1 MSSGILIHKNY
12 HSSIPAFS
20 IGLPYTLAPRI
31 KKVRFYRHFG
41 EGVMP
46 MTLFGKSIAV
56 VLTGVLVTAVAV
68 ALPLLPVFGE
78 GGARRDVVLHELERN
93 ATIMDMLYLVE
104 FEATQ
109 AGAPTSREQ
118 TIELLDKLVIPT
130 LESLGK
136 DGKVRAGGIVAGARA
151 GAFVV
156 GAKSND
162 EVTELVRGL
171 PAWGIMQWKVT
182 PLETFAHR
190 AEIEKKV
197 VQGLRA
203 QK

>member
-1 MSSGILIHKNY
+1 
-12 HSSIPAFS
+12 
-20 IGLPYTLAPRI
+20 
-31 KKVRFYRHFG
+31 
-41 EGVMP
+41 
-46 MTLFGKSIAV
+46 MTQFRKSIAV
-56 VLTGVLVTAVAV
+56 VLIGGLVIAIAV
-68 ALPLLPVFGE
+68 ALPLLPVYGE
-78 GGARRDVVLHELERN
+78 GGARRDVVLHELERKASMMN
-93 ATIMDMLYLVE
+93 MLYLVE

-109 AGAPTSREQ
+109 AGTPTSREQ

-136 DGKVRAGGIVAGARA
+136 DGKVRAGGIAGGTLA

-156 GAKSND
+156 GAKSKD
-162 EVTELVRGL
+162 EVTELVRAL

-190 AEIEKKV
+190 ADLEKKV
-197 VQGLRA
+197 VQELRT

>member
-1 MSSGILIHKNY
+1 
-12 HSSIPAFS
+12 
-20 IGLPYTLAPRI
+20 
-31 KKVRFYRHFG
+31 
-41 EGVMP
+41 
-46 MTLFGKSIAV
+46 MTLFRKSIAV
-56 VLTGVLVTAVAV
+56 VLIGGLVIAIAV
-68 ALPLLPVFGE
+68 ALPLLPVYGE
-78 GGARRDVVLHELERN
+78 GGARRDVVLRELERN
-93 ATIMDMLYLVE
+93 ASLMDMLYLVE

-109 AGAPTSREQ
+109 AGTPTSREQ

-136 DGKVRAGGIVAGARA
+136 DGKVRAGGIAGGTLA

-156 GAKSND
+156 GAKSKD
-162 EVTELVRGL
+162 EVSELVRAL

-190 AEIEKKV
+190 ADLEKKV
-197 VQGLRA
+197 VQGLRT

>member
-1 MSSGILIHKNY
+1 
-12 HSSIPAFS
+12 
-20 IGLPYTLAPRI
+20 
-31 KKVRFYRHFG
+31 
-41 EGVMP
+41 
-46 MTLFGKSIAV
+46 MTLFRKSMAV

-93 ATIMDMLYLVE
+93 ATMLYLVE

-109 AGAPTSREQ
+109 AGAPTSRDQ
-118 TIELLDKLVIPT
+118 TIELLDN
-130 LESLGK
+130 LGK
-136 DGKVRAGGIVAGARA
+136 DGKVRAGGTVVGNLAGAI
-151 GAFVV
+151 VV
-156 GAKSND
+156 GAKSKD
-162 EVTELVRGL
+162 EVTELVRAL

-190 AEIEKKV
+190 ADLEKKV
-197 VQGLRA
+197 VQELRA

>member
-1 MSSGILIHKNY
+1 
-12 HSSIPAFS
+12 
-20 IGLPYTLAPRI
+20 
-31 KKVRFYRHFG
+31 
-41 EGVMP
+41 
-46 MTLFGKSIAV
+46 MTLFRKSMAV

-93 ATIMDMLYLVE
+93 ATMLYLVE

-109 AGAPTSREQ
+109 AGAPTSRDQ

-136 DGKVRAGGIVAGARA
+136 DGKVRAGGTVVGNLAGAI
-151 GAFVV
+151 VV
-156 GAKSND
+156 GAKSKD
-162 EVTELVRGL
+162 EVTELVRAL

-190 AEIEKKV
+190 ADLEKKV
-197 VQGLRA
+197 VQELRA

>member
-1 MSSGILIHKNY
+1 MRL
-12 HSSIPAFS
+12 
-20 IGLPYTLAPRI
+20 LR
-31 KKVRFYRHFG
+31 
-41 EGVMP
+41 
-46 MTLFGKSIAV
+46 KSTAV
-56 VLTGVLVTAVAV
+56 VLIGGLVIAIAV
-68 ALPLLPVFGE
+68 ALPLLPVYGE
-78 GGARRDVVLHELERN
+78 GGARRDVVLHERERN
-93 ATIMDMLYLVE
+93 ASIMNMLYLVE

-109 AGAPTSREQ
+109 AGTPTSREQ

-136 DGKVRAGGIVAGARA
+136 DGKVRAGGIAGGTLA

-156 GAKSND
+156 GAKSKD
-162 EVTELVRGL
+162 EVTELVRAL

-190 AEIEKKV
+190 ADLEKKV
-197 VQGLRA
+197 VQELRT

>member
-1 MSSGILIHKNY
+1 
-12 HSSIPAFS
+12 
-20 IGLPYTLAPRI
+20 
-31 KKVRFYRHFG
+31 
-41 EGVMP
+41 
-46 MTLFGKSIAV
+46 MTLFRKSMAV

-78 GGARRDVVLHELERN
+78 GGARRDVVLHERERN
-93 ATIMDMLYLVE
+93 ATMLYLVE

-109 AGAPTSREQ
+109 AEAPTSREQ

-136 DGKVRAGGIVAGARA
+136 DGKVRAGGTVVGNLAGAI
-151 GAFVV
+151 VV
-156 GAKSND
+156 GAKSKD
-162 EVTELVRGL
+162 EVTELVRAL

-190 AEIEKKV
+190 ADLEKKV
-197 VQGLRA
+197 VQELRA

>member
-1 MSSGILIHKNY
+1 
-12 HSSIPAFS
+12 
-20 IGLPYTLAPRI
+20 
-31 KKVRFYRHFG
+31 
-41 EGVMP
+41 
-46 MTLFGKSIAV
+46 MTLFRKSMAV

-78 GGARRDVVLHELERN
+78 GGARRDVVLHERERN
-93 ATIMDMLYLVE
+93 AAIMDMLYLVE

-136 DGKVRAGGIVAGARA
+136 DGKVLAGGIVAGARA

-156 GAKSND
+156 GAKSQD
-162 EVTELVRGL
+162 EVTELVRAL

-190 AEIEKKV
+190 ADLEKQV

>member
-1 MSSGILIHKNY
+1 
-12 HSSIPAFS
+12 
-20 IGLPYTLAPRI
+20 
-31 KKVRFYRHFG
+31 
-41 EGVMP
+41 
-46 MTLFGKSIAV
+46 MTLFKKSIAV

-93 ATIMDMLYLVE
+93 ATMLYLVE

-118 TIELLDKLVIPT
+118 TIEQLDKLVIPT

-136 DGKVRAGGIVAGARA
+136 DGKVRAGGIAGGTLA

-156 GAKSND
+156 GAKSKD
-162 EVTELVRGL
+162 EVTELVRAL

-190 AEIEKKV
+190 ADLEKQV
-197 VQGLRA
+197 VQGLRT

>member
-1 MSSGILIHKNY
+1 
-12 HSSIPAFS
+12 
-20 IGLPYTLAPRI
+20 
-31 KKVRFYRHFG
+31 
-41 EGVMP
+41 
-46 MTLFGKSIAV
+46 MTLFRKSIAL
-56 VLTGVLVTAVAV
+56 VLTGVLVIAVAV

-93 ATIMDMLYLVE
+93 STIMDMLYLVE

-136 DGKVRAGGIVAGARA
+136 DGKVRAGGIAGSTLA

-156 GAKSND
+156 GAKSKD
-162 EVTELVRGL
+162 EVTELVRAL
-171 PAWGIMQWKVT
+171 PAWAIMQWKVT

-190 AEIEKKV
+190 ADLEKKV

>member
-1 MSSGILIHKNY
+1 
-12 HSSIPAFS
+12 
-20 IGLPYTLAPRI
+20 
-31 KKVRFYRHFG
+31 
-41 EGVMP
+41 
-46 MTLFGKSIAV
+46 MTQFRKSIAV
-56 VLTGVLVTAVAV
+56 VLIGGLVIAIAV
-68 ALPLLPVFGE
+68 ALPLLPVYGE
-78 GGARRDVVLHELERN
+78 GGARRDVVLHGLERN
-93 ATIMDMLYLVE
+93 ASMMNMLYLVE

-109 AGAPTSREQ
+109 AGTPTSREQ

-136 DGKVRAGGIVAGARA
+136 DGKVRAGGIAGGTLA

-156 GAKSND
+156 GAKSKD
-162 EVTELVRGL
+162 EVTELVRAL

-190 AEIEKKV
+190 ADLEKKV
-197 VQGLRA
+197 VQELRT

>member
-1 MSSGILIHKNY
+1 M
-12 HSSIPAFS
+12 
-20 IGLPYTLAPRI
+20 
-31 KKVRFYRHFG
+31 
-41 EGVMP
+41 
-46 MTLFGKSIAV
+46 AV

-93 ATIMDMLYLVE
+93 ATMLYLVE

-136 DGKVRAGGIVAGARA
+136 DGKVRAGGTVVGNLAGAI
-151 GAFVV
+151 VV
-156 GAKSND
+156 GAKSKD
-162 EVTELVRGL
+162 EVTELVRAL

-190 AEIEKKV
+190 ADLEKKV